1 MGTEYTYTDAKELS
15 SGAFSSVSCAVQ
27 RDAAGNPVRLV
38 ALKRLNKI
46 PENDRNILS
55 NDPHREK
62 MFLEA
67 LCHENVVEMLDF
79 FEFMPYS
86 HSRKGSRFIAN
97 SDSDELHCTAT
108 SDGEESSEESFEE
121 ENRQELRRALS
132 RAPLT
137 DVPECDSQAPP
148 SATSIASNMQS
159 VASTVASKTASESVQ
174 RLTDEHDLTEED
186 LSIVPL
192 STGTTSLQS
201 AQKDNSETLLDSHK
215 SSISESTGNLR
226 RSRAQS
232 ESVRSIRSRSS
243 HITSRSGA
251 RLTKMYFIVMPYLPY
266 NLHDLLYCNDV
277 RCHLP
282 QRLPVAVAKNIC
294 LQMAR
299 GVAYVHSRNIIH
311 RDLKLLNFLLAADG
325 TVKLGDFGQS
335 CHISEPKLSNSGT
348 RNYRAI
354 ELCLGRTDYDY
365 CVDVY
370 SLGLL
375 FFEIV
380 CGRPLFSCS
389 NDIEYVYKTNQIL
402 GPLSLFESVYSAPDF
417 DKLVL
422 TSEHEF
428 QSGLIAILNRYY
440 PVIPEGFYSQ
450 DSFASPERSRKPPQQ
465 STTKNRARHASML
478 TQSTESVVEDAPGKR
493 FRRSMFCDL
502 LCGMLHPNIKQRLKM
517 PEVLSHQWFKDGIGS
532 TELVAKLIRVSD
544 ADTVDKEL
552 VNVFP

>member
-1 MGTEYTYTDAKELS
+1 MSVEYTYTDAKELS
-15 SGAFSSVSCAVQ
+15 SGAFSSVFCAVQ
-27 RDAAGNPVRLV
+27 RNAAGNPVRLV

-67 LCHENVVEMLDF
+67 LCHENVVELLDF
-79 FEFMPYS
+79 FESMPYS

-97 SDSDELHCTAT
+97 SDSEELHCTAT

-132 RAPLT
+132 QAPLA
-137 DVPECDSQAPP
+137 DVLECDSQVL
-148 SATSIASNMQS
+148 ASNMYNVS
-159 VASTVASKTASESVQ
+159 NMSNRTITESIP

-192 STGTTSLQS
+192 STGATSPHS
-201 AQKDNSETLLDSHK
+201 AQLNSSDTLLGSQSSVAESIGKQRK
-215 SSISESTGNLR
+215 SRGPSG
-226 RSRAQS
+226 
-232 ESVRSIRSRSS
+232 SVRSRSS

-251 RLTKMYFIVMPYLPY
+251 RLTKVYFIVMAYFPY

-277 RCHLP
+277 RFHLP
-282 QRLPVAVAKNIC
+282 QRLPIAIAKNIC

-335 CHISEPKLSNSGT
+335 CHISEAKLSNSGT

-375 FFEIV
+375 FFEVI

-389 NDIEYVYKTNQIL
+389 NDIEYVYKTNQLL
-402 GPLSLFESVYSAPDF
+402 GPLSPFESVYSAPDF

-428 QSGLIAILNRYY
+428 QSGLLSLLNKYY
-440 PVIPEGFYSQ
+440 PEIPEGFYS
-450 DSFASPERSRKPPQQ
+450 DSFFAAPERSRQLPQLHSNPATIKKPKMVQ
-465 STTKNRARHASML
+465 SMNAIVDGVSSKSARSDGGNKGSL
-478 TQSTESVVEDAPGKR
+478 
-493 FRRSMFCDL
+493 FCNL

-517 PEVLSHQWFKDGIGS
+517 PEVLSHPWFRDGIGS
-532 TELVAKLIRVSD
+532 TELVAKFIKLSD
-544 ADTVDKEL
+544 AATVDKDR
-552 VNVFP
+552 

>member
-1 MGTEYTYTDAKELS
+1 MDSGYTYTDAKELS

-27 RDAAGNPVRLV
+27 RDAAGNPIRLV

-108 SDGEESSEESFEE
+108 SHEEESSEESFEE
-121 ENRQELRRALS
+121 ENRQELQRALS
-132 RAPLT
+132 RVPLT
-137 DVPECDSQAPP
+137 DVPESDSQVLPCDA
-148 SATSIASNMQS
+148 SIVSNTQS
-159 VASTVASKTASESVQ
+159 VSSTIASKTISDSVK
-174 RLTDEHDLTEED
+174 RLSDEHDLTEED
-186 LSIVPL
+186 LSVVPL

-201 AQKDNSETLLDSHK
+201 AQKDTSAILTDSNK
-215 SSISESTGNLR
+215 SGIAEPTR
-226 RSRAQS
+226 RSRS
-232 ESVRSIRSRSS
+232 PSGSVRSIRSRSS
-243 HITSRSGA
+243 HITSRSCG

-282 QRLPVAVAKNIC
+282 QRLPIAIAKNIC
-294 LQMAR
+294 FQMAR

-311 RDLKLLNFLLAADG
+311 RDLKLLNFLLASDG

-335 CHISEPKLSNSGT
+335 CHISETKLSNSGT

-365 CVDVY
+365 CIDVY

-375 FFEIV
+375 FFEII

-389 NDIEYVYKTNQIL
+389 NDIEYVYKTNQLL
-402 GPLSLFESVYSAPDF
+402 GPLSPFESITSAPDF
-417 DKLVL
+417 GKLVL
-422 TSEHEF
+422 TSDHEF
-428 QSGLIAILNRYY
+428 QSGLLSILHRYY
-440 PVIPEGFYSQ
+440 PNIPEDFYSQ
-450 DSFASPERSRKPPQQ
+450 DFFASPERPRMQ
-465 STTKNRARHASML
+465 SKHGTTKNKAKHTSMF
-478 TQSTESVVEDAPGKR
+478 TQSVGSMVEDVPGKG
-493 FRRSMFCDL
+493 SSGSLFCDL

-517 PEVLSHQWFKDGIGS
+517 SEVLSHQWFKDGVGS
-532 TELVAKLIRVSD
+532 TELVAKFIRVCNVD
-544 ADTVDKEL
+544 IVDKEL
-552 VNVFP
+552 INAFP